1 MTARVIL
8 ILILAVTCWP
18 SAAQASNNFLAFD
31 SKHPRHRDDAKA
43 FQEDILDA
51 MTSMLGCG
59 GEATPEKMA
68 LVIKTLKP
76 MWRTMP
82 KTSSGRIDR
91 RTLRYLVHRYFMQTS
106 SLMVRGF
113 EPTRSVNDSNWGVA
127 DILSQKVPAYVE
139 SVLEA
144 HHAKQHGFS
153 LDDSV
158 SMVLMLEQLIW
169 DSESLLLE
177 KAYADQR
184 KPTHRSLSHAGLKQL
199 LEGYIVQWMV
209 EGDAEDMEM
218 LLANRTLVG
227 EVVPHFEELV
237 FFAEGRM
244 KALRYAQQQK
254 TPKSRSAD
262 MWANKYSFEDA
273 HQIVGGITKSFQ
285 SYWQSECNS
294 MKDALVSMDELST
307 GRIPLA
313 KFYSTAIN
321 SDWRFGESESYLR
334 ELGALDESSS
344 WKGPQ
349 VIIPNYIQ
357 ATSNC
362 IVSTSHYLVCC
373 TNECE
378 ALLGEIEVVI
388 GAPTA
393 KAQDILQ
400 IVGNMTSQTTMDDD
414 ESPRLAPDGALATQ
428 LQQVA
433 NINSGSIP
441 LHGRLFAQWLHFAFP
456 RECPFPHKMGQVSA
470 VTPTQYGDD
479 HLATEDDM
487 RKHASNNTAAAL
499 HLAVDKKD
507 LQWMSQWSPEE
518 EFMVD
523 YSNELRM
530 SWQTRLLIAFG
541 GLLLISLGG
550 WGGVIYANK
559 QPPQPSSLA
568 GRVHWI

>member
-1 MTARVIL
+1 
-8 ILILAVTCWP
+8 
-18 SAAQASNNFLAFD
+18 
-31 SKHPRHRDDAKA
+31 
-43 FQEDILDA
+43 
-51 MTSMLGCG
+51 
-59 GEATPEKMA
+59 
-68 LVIKTLKP
+68 
-76 MWRTMP
+76 
-82 KTSSGRIDR
+82 
-91 RTLRYLVHRYFMQTS
+91 
-106 SLMVRGF
+106 
-113 EPTRSVNDSNWGVA
+113 
-127 DILSQKVPAYVE
+127 
-139 SVLEA
+139 
-144 HHAKQHGFS
+144 
-153 LDDSV
+153 
-158 SMVLMLEQLIW
+158 
-169 DSESLLLE
+169 
-177 KAYADQR
+177 
-184 KPTHRSLSHAGLKQL
+184 
-199 LEGYIVQWMV
+199 
-209 EGDAEDMEM
+209 
-218 LLANRTLVG
+218 
-227 EVVPHFEELV
+227 
-237 FFAEGRM
+237 
-244 KALRYAQQQK
+244 
-254 TPKSRSAD
+254 
-262 MWANKYSFEDA
+262 
-273 HQIVGGITKSFQ
+273 
-285 SYWQSECNS
+285 